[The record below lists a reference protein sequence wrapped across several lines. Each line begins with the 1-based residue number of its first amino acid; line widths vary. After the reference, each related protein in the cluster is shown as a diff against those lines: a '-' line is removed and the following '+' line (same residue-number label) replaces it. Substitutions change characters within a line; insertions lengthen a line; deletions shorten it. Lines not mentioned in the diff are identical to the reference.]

1 MKLLSFKFFL
11 IIHNSIDETLLKKLY
26 LVTVSKSLE
35 DMIAGPS
42 QGLNPDSLTVFD
54 AQVVPPISIQDYLL
68 RIMSYS
74 RATSR
79 NMVMCLCYIDQLS
92 NDQDWP
98 IILSR
103 YNIHRLLVVS
113 MMVSCKF
120 YEDFY
125 IDNESWATIAGMSL
139 QEINR
144 LERKF
149 LTYIGFEIN
158 TKLDWF
164 LNYVQMLLSYA
175 VENELVEIDIAR
187 EVLQAIVDSAVQE
200 FGDSEN

>member
-1 MKLLSFKFFL
+1 MCL
-11 IIHNSIDETLLKKLY
+11 IYFSIDEMFLKKLY

-35 DMIAGPS
+35 DMINEPA
-42 QGLNPDSLTVFD
+42 QDLNYGTLTVFD
-54 AQVVPPISIQDYLL
+54 AQAIPQISIQDYLL

-92 NDQDWP
+92 NDQNWP

-120 YEDFY
+120 YEDYY

-187 EVLQAIVDSAVQE
+187 EVLQAIVDASVQE
-200 FGDSEN
+200 IGDSEI